1 MTNTVEGEGVVA
13 RDTPK
18 LKIEDESGEPKEE
31 TKEQAEESEAQ
42 ENTTVDYE
50 TFQQFM
56 NKILEEDRGFD
67 LAKEN
72 TKL

>member
-50 TFQQFM
+50 TFQ
-56 NKILEEDRGFD
+56 
-67 LAKEN
+67 
-72 TKL
+72 